1 MLREAEYAWR
11 QVSTEA
17 LKEMLD
23 DAIMQWEKVKLF
35 VAHYEDGHR
44 EHAMAKLWL
53 QWVAQEAMSIH
64 LTVCSRT
71 GSPHNLNSITEQT
84 SM

>member
-1 MLREAEYAWR
+1 MLREAECVWR

-23 DAIMQWEKVKLF
+23 HTIMQWETGKVF
-35 VAHYEDGHR
+35 VDHYEDGHR
-44 EHAMAKLWL
+44 ECAMAKLWL
-53 QWVAQEAMSIH
+53 QWVAQEAISIH

-71 GSPHNLNSITEQT
+71 GSPRNLNSITEN
-84 SM
+84 

>member
-23 DAIMQWEKVKLF
+23 DTIMQWEIGKLF

-71 GSPHNLNSITEQT
+71 GSHHNLNSITEQAST
-84 SM
+84 